1 MVCGVSPLS
10 DPRSAH
16 SRRRADMARQVC
28 DVVRREVLHG
38 LSHGARLPTETELAS
53 EFGVSRNAVREAL
66 DLLRQEGL
74 VERVQGSGTL
84 VRAAKFDHSIDDL
97 LGLAETLTGHGEVHN
112 EVRISGLVPAP
123 AAVARRLAI
132 RAAEPVV
139 YLERRRLADGVALSL
154 DLTYVVGDLGERLLD
169 EDLVGSDVFVLLERL
184 SGQPLGTADLAFE
197 AVAADAHSAATLDV
211 PTGAPLLMLERL
223 THLADGRPVDL
234 EFIRMRGDRMTMR
247 GTLRRPPSWPTRP

>member
-1 MVCGVSPLS
+1 MVCVVLHIS
-10 DPRSAH
+10 DPQTAH
-16 SRRRADMARQVC
+16 SRRRADQARQVC

-38 LSHGARLPTETELAS
+38 VGAGGRLPSEAELAA

-74 VERVQGSGTL
+74 VERVQGTGTL
-84 VRAAKFDHSIDDL
+84 VRGAKYDHSIDDL
-97 LGLAETLTGHGEVHN
+97 QGLAETLSGHGEVHN

-123 AAVARRLAI
+123 AAVARRLAL
-132 RAAEPVV
+132 AAGEPVV
-139 YLERRRLADGVALSL
+139 YLERRRLSDGVPLSL
-154 DLTYVVGDLGERLLD
+154 DLTYVVRDLGEPLLA
-169 EDLVGSDVFVLLERL
+169 EDLAGSDVFVLLERL
-184 SGQPLGTADLAFE
+184 SGQPLGTAELAFE

-223 THLADGRPVDL
+223 SHLADGRPVDL

-247 GTLRRPPSWPTRP
+247 GTVRRPGS